1 MCVCLL
7 SPLTAPVYKL
17 SSPGIGNMDAS
28 HSEKL
33 VRFQLEKYPD
43 VRVMYHKYYTTFCS
57 PVMKYCIILL
67 IGICFMCESAADYLG
82 RMMKV
87 A

>member
-1 MCVCLL
+1 MTSGVNLSSDTTGKEGVCVCLL
-7 SPLTAPVYKL
+7 SPLTALVYKL

-57 PVMKYCIILL
+57 LVMK
-67 IGICFMCESAADYLG
+67 
-82 RMMKV
+82 
-87 A
+87 